1 MPKNKLSLKP
11 LIVKL
16 KLTHK
21 TLPLILGNNAVKFFQ
36 SNFDKEGFQDRT
48 VSKWQKRKYK
58 PKGGAKKQL
67 QVTGRLR
74 RSIKRLSANWG
85 SIKIGTKGVA
95 YARIHNEG
103 LKGKAFGKYAFQ
115 MPKRQFIGE
124 SYKLE
129 KGIKARIEKELRNLE
144 KRIK

>member
-11 LIVKL
+11 LIVQFKQERQKL
-16 KLTHK
+16 
-21 TLPLILGNNAVKFFQ
+21 PRILGNKAVKFFQ

-48 VSKWQKRKYK
+48 VSKWKERNYK
-58 PKGGAKKQL
+58 PKGGAKKQM

-74 RSIKRLSANWG
+74 RSIKTISANWG

-124 SYKLE
+124 SYKLQ